1 MFRKV
6 KKIRTKI
13 LLPSL
18 IVLFAAL
25 ITTGGLSAYLSYNST
40 LKTLNQTMTET
51 ITAASSLITAELK
64 TYKTI
69 LSELAGLVQEA
80 DANDVLKLLD
90 AAKERNGFDN
100 ISITNSDGIVIDT
113 QDDVSQYDFFK
124 TPRDQGTAYVSEP
137 SMNADQKSMSVF
149 ISAPIISKGGFD
161 GIIFVGLDARFLSEI
176 VKNISVG
183 ETGTTAIIDKNGSTI
198 AYHDLPTVLMA
209 YNTNKEAKTDPKL
222 ERLAALER
230 EVMAGKS
237 GFGPYSYDGVDKF
250 MAYAPVNDTNG
261 WGMYVTVAQSEFM
274 NNTNMSIRLCVIA
287 IIVFLILASFLLAA
301 VARSISRPVIEV
313 EQAAIEM
320 AKGNYD
326 INLTYESFDETGSLA
341 DSMRQMIS
349 TTKSIILDTS
359 RGLTEIADG
368 NFDVSPQVKYIGVFG
383 GIENA
388 LAKIITDLSRT
399 MSLIKVS
406 SEQVSSGSKQVSS
419 GAQALAQ
426 GAAEQA
432 STVQELSASINEV
445 TVQIKENALNAASA
459 SSTVSSVGETIR
471 TSNEQMSEM
480 MGAMSDISA
489 SSSQI
494 SKIIKTIEDIAF
506 QTNILALN
514 AAVEAARAGA
524 AGKGFAVVADEVRNL
539 ATKSS
544 EAAKQTNVLIEGS
557 VKSVGNGVKIANETA
572 KSLSEVVS
580 GAQQITDLITK
591 ISQASAEQSNSI
603 SQINLGIDQIA
614 SVVQTNSAT
623 SEESAAASEEL
634 NGQSNIMKDMVSV
647 FRLKSDRI

>member
-341 DSMRQMIS
+341 DSMRQMIA